1 MLDARGPGVTA
12 GLAVLLVIGAAPAAA
27 ARLPIA
33 PVVQQTHVW
42 CWVAVGEMIFRHAG
56 VRGVNPVGNF
66 QCGIVG
72 LLAAGTPASACA
84 TQCELC
90 AVPAGSAA
98 AIRDMLEDYPRRVAA
113 VTGRP
118 TPRIRAHIVRRAL
131 IPGEVVDE
139 IDRTRPIVAGISP
152 AGRPA
157 GGSAHVALIVGY
169 EAGGATLIVNDPYP
183 FPGSQNPYFAAGGT
197 PTQHPGAYRI
207 PYHAFQRGLDW
218 AESFTVRIDP
228 AAPGDARHGPP
239 PPPAARPR

>member
-1 MLDARGPGVTA
+1 MT
-12 GLAVLLVIGAAPAAA
+12 GLAAAPASAG
-27 ARLPIA
+27 RLPIA
-33 PVVQQTHVW
+33 PVIQQTHVW

-56 VRGVNPVGNF
+56 VRGVNPVGNY

-72 LLAAGTPASACA
+72 LLAAGTPANACA
-84 TQCELC
+84 SQCERC

-118 TPRIRAHIVRRAL
+118 APRIRAHVVRRAL

-139 IDRTRPIVAGISP
+139 IDRARPIVAGISP
-152 AGRPA
+152 AGRPQ

-183 FPGSQNPYFAAGGT
+183 FPGFQNPYFAAGGA
-197 PTQHPGAYRI
+197 PTDRPGAYRI

-218 AESFTVRIDP
+218 AESFTVRIERAP
-228 AAPGDARHGPP
+228 AAAPPAPPP
-239 PPPAARPR
+239 PPPARPR